1 MPGNTALT
9 IGEVIERLSEEFP
22 DITVSKVRFL
32 ESQGLVEPGRTP
44 SGYRQFTTGDVDLLR
59 WVLRQQR
66 EHFLPLKVIRK
77 VLEGTGGRVPEPDG
91 EVDESEVSPF
101 RERGRSRR
109 FVGSVSVSLEELAVT
124 GGVDPAVVAQL
135 ERLGLLVGHEAGSA
149 IVYDGEAL
157 HVVRLVAR
165 FLELGVDARHLRMF
179 LVGAQREAGVL
190 EQALLPRLRGDDR
203 SRREVRAQL
212 DELVDAG
219 SQLREILL
227 RRSLGRLDD
236 QS

>member
-1 MPGNTALT
+1 M
-9 IGEVIERLSEEFP
+9 
-22 DITVSKVRFL
+22 
-32 ESQGLVEPGRTP
+32 
-44 SGYRQFTTGDVDLLR
+44 
-59 WVLRQQR
+59 LRQQR

-124 GGVDPAVVAQL
+124 GGVAPAVVAQL